1 MGQTPIRGPE
11 TPKTLPTTWLR
22 DFENA
27 AGQYELRKNVDF
39 RESGIS
45 VKNMLDPG
53 DPPDPAPRAVLFYKN
68 VILNGRSEKMRCK
81 SFQGRY
87 TVGPAR

>member
-39 RESGIS
+39 RESGIP
-45 VKNMLDPG
+45 VKNMLDSRCM
-53 DPPDPAPRAVLFYKN
+53 APLTLLPLRA
-68 VILNGRSEKMRCK
+68 
-81 SFQGRY
+81 
-87 TVGPAR
+87 TGPA